1 MRPPKVMPDPRA
13 TLLAAAEVIG
23 TFKRQLDRNGWP
35 FPLPPGTD
43 AVLRDIDSIVYEDDG
58 RTREAMPATT
68 ATRAA

>member
-1 MRPPKVMPDPRA
+1 MPPPKVIPDPRA
-13 TLLAAAEVIG
+13 TLMAAADVIG

-43 AVLRDIDSIVYEDDG
+43 AVLRDIDSIVYDDRG
-58 RTREAMPATT
+58 RTRETLPDLT